1 MWIVKNALRATLT
14 FRGLGI
20 SIADGEEFDIDTLGR
35 SEAEDSNQ
43 IRVAF
48 EEGYLENVRKD
59 PVVKSSIGGD
69 LRSAETQHTDNM
81 STAISIDQLDGRLDA
96 FKTEFMSE
104 LRTHL
109 PQGGDGEGITS
120 AITDDVKELVSELK
134 SLRGRF
140 ATVKGR
146 VSTDNSLSAAEIKAR
161 LAFLDEQEREL
172 LKNFESVGKQIE
184 SDDGDVMDMADM
196 LSNL

>member
-1 MWIVKNALRATLT
+1 MWIVKNTLRATLT
-14 FRGLGI
+14 FRGLDI
-20 SIADGEEFDIDTLGR
+20 SIPDGDEFDLDTLGR
-35 SEAEDSNQ
+35 SAAEDSNQ
-43 IRVAF
+43 VRVAF
-48 EEGYLENVRKD
+48 EEGYLENVRKEA
-59 PVVKSSIGGD
+59 VVASAIGDRGSAKD
-69 LRSAETQHTDNM
+69 LQNANM
-81 STAISIDQLDGRLDA
+81 STAISIDQLDA

-104 LRTHL
+104 LRAHL
-109 PQGGDGEGITS
+109 PKASEGDEGNEGMTH
-120 AITDDVKELVSELK
+120 AINNDVKELVTELK

-140 ATVKGR
+140 ATIKGR
-146 VSTDNSLSAAEIKAR
+146 VTTDDSLSAAEIKAR